1 VGILAKE
8 HTSKSGRNLHL
19 ALPCVMILDFIA
31 QIMTESAQKSK
42 KNAKSKV
49 LLSGNEGMRVAILN
63 SMNTVFTV
71 KNWALSFYVI
81 G

>member
-1 VGILAKE
+1 M
-8 HTSKSGRNLHL
+8 HL
-19 ALPCVMILDFIA
+19 ALRCVMILDFIA
-31 QIMTESAQKSK
+31 RIMTESEQKSK

-49 LLSGNEGMRVAILN
+49 LLLGMRVAILN

-71 KNWALSFYVI
+71 KNWARSFYVI